1 MYDRIVKST
10 LSIDVT
16 QSDFLTWLFDRQYLP
31 SKDSDELF
39 IDAENP
45 ENAITRGAAK
55 KYAQQIAYS
64 LRKAE
69 NIGTDGPGNEVIAM
83 YATNQVG
90 YCVLS

>member
-1 MYDRIVKST
+1 MYERIVKST

-16 QSDFLTWLFDRQYLP
+16 QSDFLTWFFGRQYLP

-45 ENAITRGAAK
+45 ENAITRGMAK

-69 NIGTDGPGNEVIAM
+69 NIGTDGPGNDVIAM
-83 YATNQVG
+83 LSTNQVG
-90 YCVLS
+90 SRVSS